1 MTSRKWRLS
10 VAVVVLAWLTAV
22 PLAATAGGPLVL
34 NGSELKKTYDCKG
47 DTAVINGGGS
57 VLTFRNCR
65 EITVNGGENTID
77 TGVVEIIN
85 ATGADNKIT
94 WTETPDGKRPAITNT
109 GENNVIKS
117 KPAPSGDAAKP
128 PKGGGKKSGKTA
140 GGK

>member
-1 MTSRKWRLS
+1 MTSRLWRLS
-10 VAVVVLAWLTAV
+10 VVLVLAWVTM
-22 PLAATAGGPLVL
+22 PLAATAAGPLVI
-34 NGSELKKTYDCKG
+34 NGSELRKTYDCKG

-65 EITVNGGENTID
+65 EITVNGGENTVD
-77 TGVVEIIN
+77 TGIVEVIN

-109 GENNVIKS
+109 GENNVITS
-117 KPAPSGDAAKP
+117 KPAPSGDAAKA
-128 PKGGGKKSGKTA
+128 PKGGSKKSGKTT

>member
-10 VAVVVLAWLTAV
+10 VALVLAWLTAV

-47 DTAVINGGGS
+47 DSAV
-57 VLTFRNCR
+57 
-65 EITVNGGENTID
+65 
-77 TGVVEIIN
+77 IN

-94 WTETPDGKRPAITNT
+94 WTETPDGKRPTITNT
-109 GENNVIKS
+109 GENNVITS

-128 PKGGGKKSGKTA
+128 PKGAGKKSGKTA